1 DWALGSAATGIV
13 AAAGA
18 CPAGYVYAA
27 PQNLQQRNALSARI
41 VSAGAGDVWI
51 NALDNVTEGVWVFN
65 AGTTSV
71 FAPFWNAGEPNNSG
85 SAEHCAEVLASGL
98 WNDQSCGVT
107 RAVVCANSDFTA
119 WNTANTTTP
128 VVCNSPNELHGVCQQ
143 TFGNNWNIAAPLTL
157 AERNALSA
165 VLP

>member
-1 DWALGSAATGIV
+1 R
-13 AAAGA
+13 AGA
-18 CPAGYVYAA
+18 GGAGRAGGGGGG

-41 VSAGAGDVWI
+41 VSAGVGDVWI

-107 RAVVCANSDFTA
+107 RPVVCANTDFTA
-119 WNTANTTTP
+119 WNIANKTT
-128 VVCNSPNELHGVCQQ
+128 
-143 TFGNNWNIAAPLTL
+143 
-157 AERNALSA
+157 
-165 VLP
+165 